1 MVEKGGR
8 IIVIKESPNLVNF
21 ENESMIEDVEELLKS
36 YNISGRL
43 FMRLLKSGNILVNN
57 EVHRKRLVLKPN
69 DRVSIFLEDE
79 EIDQTPEEMAIDVI
93 YEDEDILAVDKAP
106 FIVVH
111 PTSNIKEGT
120 LSNGIANYF
129 KSKGIKRKVRI
140 VNRLD
145 RDTSGIIIFAKNSF
159 SHQQL
164 AHQMESG
171 EFSKYYLAIVE
182 GKVKF
187 KQLTI
192 DSPIEKGAD
201 GIHQE
206 VSSTGSKAITH
217 IELIRTFEEYS
228 LVKLKID
235 TGKTHQIRVHLKS
248 IGHPIIGDI
257 LYGRES
263 SLINRQALHA
273 YKLVINQPR
282 NKRALSI
289 ISKLPDDMKELVGD
303 IDLM

>member
-57 EVHRKRLVLKPN
+57 KVYRKRLVLKPN

-79 EIDQTPEEMAIDVI
+79 EVDQTPEEMTIDVI

-111 PTSNIKEGT
+111 PTNNIKEGT

-192 DSPIEKGAD
+192 GSPIEKGAD

>member
-57 EVHRKRLVLKPN
+57 KVYRKRLVLKPN

-79 EIDQTPEEMAIDVI
+79 EVDQTPEEMTIDVI

-111 PTSNIKEGT
+111 PTNNIKEGT

-140 VNRLD
+140 VTRLD

-192 DSPIEKGAD
+192 GSPIEKGAD